1 MESNDGMT
9 PRDDLLERMLSAW
22 TELMTVVE
30 QLDGRFDVDLG
41 DGWRVRDVLA
51 HIALWERVANWK
63 LSGADVPN
71 SEGVIDRDPWDLN
84 EFNETMRARWRDRPV
99 SDVLA
104 ELRAAH
110 EALVATV
117 EGAPDEQCAP
127 DGAAHEVIEQDGAG
141 HYEHHLAALRGVAEG
156 G

>member
-1 MESNDGMT
+1 METGDGMT

-41 DGWRVRDVLA
+41 DDWRVRDVLA

-99 SDVLA
+99 SDVLV
-104 ELRAAH
+104 ELRSAH

-117 EGAPDEQCAP
+117 AAASDEKCSP
-127 DGAAHEVIEQDGAG
+127 GGEVRDVIDVDGAG

>member
-1 MESNDGMT
+1 MT
-9 PRDDLLERMLSAW
+9 TRDVLLERMLSAW
-22 TELMTVVE
+22 SELLTLVE

-63 LSGADVPN
+63 LSGSDVPN

-84 EFNETMRARWRDRPV
+84 AFNETMRARWRDRPV

-110 EALVATV
+110 GALVASV
-117 EGAPDEQCAP
+117 AAASDDDCAA
-127 DGAAHEVIEQDGAG
+127 GGNVHGVIDDDGAG
-141 HYEHHLAALRGVAEG
+141 HYEHHLAALRHAAEG
-156 G
+156 A